1 MKKMFEN
8 VVLAEFTTNSGSEPF
23 MCFQA
28 ENGKEQKERL
38 LKTFFNTLIVPLFNG
53 TEAEVEVKAM
63 KPKEKANFAA
73 SVIDELYRCIIEP
86 NMVKPLMFPLRLP

>member
-1 MKKMFEN
+1 MLKKILVTLIMEKITMKKMFEN

-38 LKTFFNTLIVPLFNG
+38 LKTFFNTLIVPLI
-53 TEAEVEVKAM
+53 
-63 KPKEKANFAA
+63 PKT
-73 SVIDELYRCIIEP
+73 
-86 NMVKPLMFPLRLP
+86 